1 MTKSIS
7 DILLKV
13 PWRASTYL
21 VLILLGLA
29 ADARSAMAHPH
40 VWATMRIE
48 LVYDPGGFVTGL
60 RHSWQFDEMFSAF
73 ATSGLEARDG
83 VLSSTRLAPLAERYV
98 SSLKPYGY
106 FTRLIANGA
115 TASFDDPA
123 VYRLEHEN
131 GVLTLH
137 FTLPLKAPIKA
148 MSLELKVYDPVY
160 FVDLSLTERDSVRL
174 VDAPA
179 SCRFSIVDGGR
190 PKAVDE
196 SFFNALSA
204 QSDWAAAFAT
214 TVEVSCP

>member
-1 MTKSIS
+1 MKRSVG
-7 DILLKV
+7 DIMLKV

-21 VLILLGLA
+21 VLSLLSLSIGG
-29 ADARSAMAHPH
+29 RSATAHPH

-73 ATSGLEARDG
+73 ATSGLEPRDG
-83 VLSSTRLAPLAERYV
+83 VLPGTRLAPLAERYV

-115 TASFDDPA
+115 TASFDDPT
-123 VYRLEHEN
+123 VYRLEYEN

-137 FTLPLKAPIKA
+137 FTLPLKAPLKA

-160 FVDLSLTERDSVRL
+160 FVDLVIDGARFGAAGRC
-174 VDAPA
+174 A
-179 SCRFSIVDGGR
+179 SGLSIFDR
-190 PKAVDE
+190 R
-196 SFFNALSA
+196 
-204 QSDWAAAFAT
+204 
-214 TVEVSCP
+214 